1 MNGFT
6 RRQSALRRFYGFA
19 SPLLIL
25 AALALSAC
33 AGTRQEAVAPVAVS
47 LPPVP
52 QDTAA
57 LGAAA
62 HIVETSSN
70 LQCVAY
76 ARSIGSVELYGDAWT
91 WWHAA
96 DGVYSRGSSPRVG
109 AVLVLQKHGASRGHV
124 AVIRQVVD
132 SRLVIAEHANWLNR
146 GEIEM
151 NSPIIDVS
159 PDNDWSAVR
168 VWYVP
173 AQSWGITTYPAYGFI
188 YPEQIASL

>member
-1 MNGFT
+1 M
-6 RRQSALRRFYGFA
+6 RRLPGSAL
-19 SPLLIL
+19 PLLMI

-33 AGTRQEAVAPVAVS
+33 AGTSRETAAPVAVS
-47 LPPVP
+47 LPDVP
-52 QDTAA
+52 QDPVA
-57 LGAAA
+57 LGATA
-62 HIVETSSN
+62 HIIETSGN

-76 ARSIGSVELYGDAWT
+76 ARSIGAVEIYGDAWT
-91 WWHAA
+91 WWEAA
-96 DGVYSRGSSPRVG
+96 DGLYDRGSSPQVG

-124 AVIRQVVD
+124 AVIRQVID

-159 PDNDWSAVR
+159 PANDWSAVR

-173 AQSWGITTYPAYGFI
+173 AQSWGVTIYPAYGFI
-188 YPEQIASL
+188 YPQRIASL